1 MCQVRRPINISVRQ
15 SDIRGFGQ
23 PNVDVQS
30 VTTFVADG
38 TND

>member
-1 MCQVRRPINISVRQ
+1 MRRPINTSVRQ
-15 SDIRGFGQ
+15 SDIRGFGKA
-23 PNVDVQS
+23 NVDVQS